1 MRNNLPKIT
10 LLFVIG
16 TIIYS
21 CSLVKRV
28 PEGKQLLAKNEIIV
42 NEKQVKEERISNLLV
57 QQPNSNIGGFPLR
70 LHIFNLAKKNTDSSY
85 QTWLDKKPNRRKNL
99 KNLLSEK
106 QVERLGHSFIVE
118 GFSNFLKKN
127 G

>member
-1 MRNNLPKIT
+1 
-10 LLFVIG
+10 
-16 TIIYS
+16 
-21 CSLVKRV
+21 V

-85 QTWLDKKPNRRKNL
+85 QAWLDKKPERRNHL
-99 KNLLSEK
+99 KKWLSDK
-106 QVERLGHSFIVE
+106 QVARLGQSFFVSP
-118 GFSNFLKKN
+118 GYFLNKRIIFLPLFYPLP
-127 G
+127 